1 MGDAVVITL
10 LDSYGVKG
18 RLFLNLAD
26 LIGLSVASG
35 EYEREEIAFLQ
46 ANLSTGDT
54 FVDIG
59 ANIGFF

>member
-1 MGDAVVITL
+1 
-10 LDSYGVKG
+10 
-18 RLFLNLAD
+18 LAD
-26 LIGLSVASG
+26 LIGLSVARG